1 MRAAG
6 VFPGGCESLT
16 RDQRL
21 SAQQT
26 QTEVIIKLREIGIE
40 QDLLMAKDVDQ
51 QRDLFRNEQRC
62 AFPGRGFLFGRQG
75 GN

>member
-21 SAQQT
+21 SAPQT

-40 QDLLMAKDVDQ
+40 QDLLMAKHVD
-51 QRDLFRNEQRC
+51 LRC